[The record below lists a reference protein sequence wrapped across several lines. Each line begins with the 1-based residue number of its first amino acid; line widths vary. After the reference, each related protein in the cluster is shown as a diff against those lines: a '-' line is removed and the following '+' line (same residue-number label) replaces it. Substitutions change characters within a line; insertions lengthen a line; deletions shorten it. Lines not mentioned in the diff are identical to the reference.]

1 MLGIDPRITVAI
13 PIVGISDFLT
23 LVESRLVD
31 CNLPAEVYLP
41 KPFFDTVARYTKGLD
56 EKLKDKH
63 ILIINGE
70 KDQLVKAKFNE
81 PLIHSLRQIHSGKEG
96 YDWDYYLVPGVGH
109 EWCPEMI
116 DRSVEWC
123 DRWMI
128 KADVNGE
135 SKL

>member
-1 MLGIDPRITVAI
+1 MVIDPRITVAI

-23 LVESRLVD
+23 LVESRLVES
-31 CNLPAEVYLP
+31 NLPAEVYLP
-41 KPFFDTVARYTKGLD
+41 KPFFNMVTRNTQDLD
-56 EKLKDKH
+56 QKFKNKR

-81 PLIHSLRQIHSGKEG
+81 PLINSLRQIHLGKEG
-96 YDWDYYLVPGVGH
+96 YDWNYYLLPGVGH

-116 DRSVEWC
+116 DLSVEWC
-123 DRWMI
+123 DRWMVKVDI
-128 KADVNGE
+128 NGE